1 LIRIADHEIGDFI
14 QTQVHRVATSVA
26 GTCDNQGDNMNDE
39 RTFEGVGGLKIAM
52 RSWRPATAVRGIVI
66 LIHGFNSH
74 SGYMAWPAEQFA
86 AAGFAAYALDH
97 RGRGKSEGER
107 FYVEKF
113 SDWLEDVDTLVG
125 IARSE
130 NPGLPVYVLGHS
142 VGGVIASS
150 YVFEHQ
156 SEIAGLICESFAF
169 DVGLPQLV
177 QLALEGASYLLP
189 HLPVYSLKNEI
200 FSRDPAVLAE
210 MNNDPLIANEKQPAE
225 TASEVLKAAAR
236 LKDNMPKFTVPVF
249 IIHGTDDKATRPEGS
264 QYFYDNVG
272 SKDKTLKLY
281 EGGYH
286 DLLNDIDKEIVMSDI
301 LAWVN
306 ERVPMETAASA

>member
-1 LIRIADHEIGDFI
+1 
-14 QTQVHRVATSVA
+14 
-26 GTCDNQGDNMNDE
+26 MKKE
-39 RTFEGVGGLKIAM
+39 RTFEGVGGLKIAAS
-52 RSWRPATAVRGIVI
+52 SWSPEGAIRGIVV

-74 SGYMAWPAEQFA
+74 SGYMTWPAEQFA
-86 AAGFAAYALDH
+86 ANGFAAYALDL
-97 RGRGKSEGER
+97 RGRGRSEGER

-113 SDWLEDVDTLVG
+113 SDWLEDVDTLAQ

-130 NPGLPVYVLGHS
+130 NPGVPVYVLGHS

-156 SEIAGLICESFAF
+156 AEIAGLISESFAF
-169 DVGLPQLV
+169 DVGLPELV
-177 QLALEGASYLLP
+177 QLALEGASYLIP
-189 HLPVYSLKNEI
+189 HLPLYSLKNEI
-200 FSRDPAVLAE
+200 FSRDPAVVE
-210 MNNDPLIANEKQPAE
+210 QMNNDPLIANEKQPAE

-236 LKDNMPKFTVPVF
+236 LKENMPNIKVPVF
-249 IIHGTDDKATRPEGS
+249 IIHGTADEATRPAGS

-272 SKDKTLKLY
+272 SEDETLKLY

-286 DLLNDIDKEIVMSDI
+286 DLLNDLDKKNVMADI

-306 ERVPMETAASA
+306 ERVPVKTSAAA

>member
-1 LIRIADHEIGDFI
+1 
-14 QTQVHRVATSVA
+14 
-26 GTCDNQGDNMNDE
+26 MNSE
-39 RTFEGVGGLKIAM
+39 RTFEGLGGLRIAS
-52 RSWRPATAVRGIVI
+52 RSWRPDGAARGIVI

-74 SGYMAWPAEQFA
+74 SGYFAWPAEQFVA
-86 AAGFAAYALDH
+86 NGLAAYALDL

-107 FYVEKF
+107 FYVRRF
-113 SDWLEDVDTLVG
+113 SDWLEDVDRLVE
-125 IARSE
+125 IARTE
-130 NPGLPVYVLGHS
+130 NPGVPVYVLGHS

-156 SEIAGLICESFAF
+156 PEIAGLICESFAF

-177 QLALEGASYLLP
+177 QLALEGASYLIP

-200 FSRDPAVLAE
+200 FSRDPAVVEA

-236 LKDNMPKFTVPVF
+236 LKENMPKFTVPVF
-249 IIHGTDDKATRPEGS
+249 IVHGTDDKATRPEGS
-264 QYFYDNVG
+264 RYFYDNVG
-272 SKDKTLKLY
+272 SEDKTLKLY
-281 EGGYH
+281 EGHYH
-286 DLLNDIDKEIVMSDI
+286 DLLNDIDKEIVMADI

-306 ERVPMETAASA
+306 ERVPAEVAAMA

>member
-1 LIRIADHEIGDFI
+1 MK
-14 QTQVHRVATSVA
+14 
-26 GTCDNQGDNMNDE
+26 NE
-39 RTFEGVGGLKIAM
+39 RTFEGVGGLRIAT
-52 RSWRPATAVRGIVI
+52 RSWRPGGAVRGVMI

-86 AAGFAAYALDH
+86 SNGLAAYALDL

-113 SDWLEDVDTLVG
+113 SDWLADVNKLVEM
-125 IARSE
+125 ARSE
-130 NPGLPVYVLGHS
+130 NQGVPIYVLGHS

-156 SEIAGLICESFAF
+156 REIEGLICESFAL

-177 QLALEGASYLLP
+177 QLALEGASYLVP

-200 FSRDPAVLAE
+200 FSRDPDVVSE

-225 TASEVLKAAAR
+225 TAAEVLKAAAR
-236 LKDNMPKFTVPVF
+236 LKENMPNFYVPVF

-264 QYFYDNVG
+264 RYFYDNVG
-272 SKDKTLKLY
+272 SEDKTLKLY
-281 EGGYH
+281 QGGYH
-286 DLLNDIDKEIVMSDI
+286 DLLNDIDKRTVMADI

-306 ERVPMETAASA
+306 ERIRREAAASA